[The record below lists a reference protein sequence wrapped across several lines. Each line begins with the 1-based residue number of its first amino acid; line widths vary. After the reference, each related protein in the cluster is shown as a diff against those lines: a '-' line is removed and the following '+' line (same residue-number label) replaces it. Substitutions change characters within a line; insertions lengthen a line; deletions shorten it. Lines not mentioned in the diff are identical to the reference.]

1 MTLHDYLAQ
10 LQKRYQ
16 SGMAKEHAYRADLEH
31 LLRALAPNMEII
43 NEPANVTACGNP
55 DFVVTKGNIPVG
67 YIEAKDIGKDL
78 NSKHYHEQFSRYRK
92 ALDNLII
99 TDYLYFQFFRHDEL
113 AHDVRLG
120 ELRDGKIV
128 ALPENFA
135 YFTNL
140 IAEFCAF
147 TGQTI
152 TSASKLAELMAAK
165 ARLLQ
170 TILEQAVA
178 SDAQTAEQTALKD
191 QLKAF
196 QQILIH
202 DLAPK
207 EFADL
212 YAQTLAY
219 GLFAARL
226 HDPSPDTFT
235 RQEATELIPKTN
247 PFLRK
252 LFQYILL
259 EEIDERVKATVDN
272 LAEVFRA
279 ADVNAL
285 LKHFT
290 QTTQQA
296 DPVIHFY
303 ETFLAAYDP
312 KLRKSRGVWYTP
324 APVVEFIVRAID
336 DLLQREF
343 GLPQGLA
350 DTSTVTIKIE
360 EQGSAAPIQRDVH
373 KVQFLDPG
381 VGTGTFLVE
390 IVKRIYVTRFKMMQ
404 GAWSGYVENHLLPRL
419 NGFELLMAP
428 YTMAHAK
435 LDLLLK
441 ETGYQPHKPRRFN
454 IYLTNS
460 LEEHHPDTQ
469 TLFANWLSAEANA
482 ANAIKRDAPIMVVLG
497 NPPYAVSSA
506 NASIGADGKKTWIGA
521 LLDDYKKD
529 LNEKKLNLDDDYI
542 KFIRYGHHLIEKNHE
557 GILAYISNNSFLDG
571 VTHRQM
577 RKALLDTFDK
587 IYILDLHG
595 SAKKKETAPDGGK
608 DENVF
613 DIMQGVSINIFVK
626 TKGKKKRTLA
636 EVYHCDLY
644 GRRKAKYDFLEGE
657 RIATIQ
663 WQKLG
668 YRPPYFFFV
677 PKTYAGFETYTSG
690 FALNA
695 LFIDYNSGVKT
706 DRDSLFIDFE
716 RKPLEQRFRY
726 VLAGDLDAHF
736 INAYRIIDSGSYK
749 ITRKIQ
755 GKSFDAQ
762 YVAKIQYRLFD
773 WRYIY
778 YDVNMISR
786 PAQKAMKHIFHKN
799 NVGLIFKRQA
809 KEERGGYTNFFI
821 ANTLIID
828 GVFAIDPL
836 GREVFAP
843 LYLYPDDSGQQAL
856 GETPPRAPNLNME
869 IVRRIADALG
879 LRFAPE
885 PPPAPSLTRRGSE
898 NSPDSSS
905 FIAGRGFENSSNS
918 SPSLLRRGEGGWF
931 SPLDLLDYIYAVLHS
946 PTYRET
952 YKEFL
957 KIDFP
962 RVPYPSNVDTFWKL
976 AELGGELR
984 QIHLLESPTVE
995 QFITAYPQNGD
1006 NVVGKIRFEI
1016 SLPGRGEGVGCV
1028 WINDTQYFSGVPQ
1041 IAWEFYIGGYQ
1052 PAQKW
1057 LKDRQGRELTFDD
1070 LLHYQKIIVALTE
1083 TDRLMREIDAV
1094 DFETPK
1100 G

>member
-1 MTLHDYLAQ
+1 MDFAIGLIYPVKTMTLHDYLAQ

-78 NSKHYHEQFSRYRK
+78 NSKQYHEQFSRYRK

-113 AHDVRLG
+113 VHDARLG

-135 YFTNL
+135 YFTSL

-170 TILEQAVA
+170 TILEQAVSA
-178 SDAQTAEQTALKD
+178 DAQTAEQTALKD

-202 DLAPK
+202 DLAPR

-235 RQEATELIPKTN
+235 RQEAAELIPKTN

-285 LKHFT
+285 IKHFA
-290 QTTQQA
+290 QTTQQT

-390 IVKRIYVTRFKMMQ
+390 IVKRIYVTRFNMMQ

-441 ETGYQPHKPRRFN
+441 ETGYQPHKPKRFN

-577 RKALLDTFDK
+577 RKALLETFDK

-636 EVYHCDLY
+636 EVFHCDLY
-644 GRRKAKYDFLEGE
+644 GRRKAKYEFLMNS
-657 RIATIQ
+657 RLAAIY
-663 WQKLG
+663 WQKLECQSPTFYFVPLNYELQRSYQKNLSVVDLFVEYSSG
-668 YRPPYFFFV
+668 IETQRDQACIHFSKQELLNVVNIFASSPAEEVRRILGLGEDGRDWSVIAAKNDLAKGFSIELLHFKPFDQRWIPYTGNTKGIIAYPRHAITHHLFKDNLVLISPRFFKEEPSYFISKQIIAHKILSAYDKNFFF
-677 PKTYAGFETYTSG
+677 
-690 FALNA
+690 
-695 LFIDYNSGVKT
+695 
-706 DRDSLFIDFE
+706 
-716 RKPLEQRFRY
+716 
-726 VLAGDLDAHF
+726 
-736 INAYRIIDSGSYK
+736 
-749 ITRKIQ
+749 
-755 GKSFDAQ
+755 
-762 YVAKIQYRLFD
+762 
-773 WRYIY
+773 
-778 YDVNMISR
+778 
-786 PAQKAMKHIFHKN
+786 
-799 NVGLIFKRQA
+799 
-809 KEERGGYTNFFI
+809 
-821 ANTLIID
+821 
-828 GVFAIDPL
+828 
-836 GREVFAP
+836 P
-843 LYLYPDDSGQQAL
+843 LYLYPCDSGQQAL
-856 GETPPRAPNLNME
+856 GETPTRTPNLNMD

-885 PPPAPSLTRRGSE
+885 PPPAPSLT
-898 NSPDSSS
+898 
-905 FIAGRGFENSSNS
+905 
-918 SPSLLRRGEGGWF
+918 RRGEGGWF

-962 RVPYPSNVDTFWKL
+962 RVPYPPNADTFWQL
-976 AELGGELR
+976 VQLGGELR
-984 QIHLLESPTVE
+984 QIHLLESPKVE

-1016 SLPGRGEGVGCV
+1016 SPSERGEGVGCV
-1028 WINDTQYFSGVPQ
+1028 WINDTQYFSGAPH

-1057 LKDRQGRELTFDD
+1057 LKDRQGRELTFDE
-1070 LLHYQKIIVALTE
+1070 LRHYQKIIVALTE
-1083 TDRLMREIDAV
+1083 TDRLMREIDAI